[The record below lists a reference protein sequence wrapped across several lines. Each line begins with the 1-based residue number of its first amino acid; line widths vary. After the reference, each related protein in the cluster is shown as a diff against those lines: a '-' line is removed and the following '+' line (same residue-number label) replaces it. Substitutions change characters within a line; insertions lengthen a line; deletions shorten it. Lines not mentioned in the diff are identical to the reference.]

1 MGCGEVA
8 VDRRMVDRSA
18 AERHWR
24 GAGTVWRRRS
34 TAAEGKGRTPVGDNR
49 FVRIVSLVPSAT
61 ETLIAWGVP
70 PVACT
75 RFCEQPGIPTV
86 GGTKNPDVEAI
97 VRLAPDLVV
106 LDEEENRREDHD
118 ALVAAG
124 VPVHVL
130 AIRCVDD
137 VARQLPGF
145 ARRIGIT
152 WDPPLLG
159 AAMPTRASVVVP
171 IWRRPWMLLGRPTYG
186 ESMLAHVGLALRSP
200 SGSGPYPQ
208 VKLDEMAALG
218 ADLVL
223 APSEPY
229 PFSER
234 HRTELEVVAPVV
246 LQEGKDLFWWGIRT
260 GPALAR
266 LAVLA
271 ERIGA

>member
-1 MGCGEVA
+1 MRGE
-8 VDRRMVDRSA
+8 
-18 AERHWR
+18 
-24 GAGTVWRRRS
+24 AG
-34 TAAEGKGRTPVGDNR
+34 PVGDNWP
-49 FVRIVSLVPSAT
+49 VQVVSLVPSAT
-61 ETLIAWGVP
+61 ETLLAWGVV

-75 RFCEQPGIPTV
+75 RFCEQPGIPMV
-86 GGTKNPDVEAI
+86 GGTKNPDVETI

-130 AIRCVDD
+130 AIRSVED

-159 AAMPTRASVVVP
+159 PAWPVRASVVVP

-186 ESMLAHVGLALRSP
+186 ESMLEHVGLALRSP

-208 VKLDEMAALG
+208 VELDEMAALG

-234 HRTELEVVAPVV
+234 HRAELEVVAPVV
-246 LQEGKDLFWWGIRT
+246 LLEGKDLFWWGIRT

-271 ERIGA
+271 ELGGL